1 MADFRKRGRVWY
13 YRFTDADG
21 RRVERKGCPDRRV
34 TEEMARSAESEAARH
49 RAGLIDPKAE
59 AYRRHEAR
67 SLADHLTEF
76 RAYLIDKGNTSKH
89 ADMTRTRAA
98 RVLAIAMGA
107 RLADIEAPN
116 AARKARSL
124 ADAQLT
130 RHLESARLLDI
141 SADRVQA
148 ALAILRTGGRSVETV
163 NAHLR
168 AAKGFSRWLWKVA
181 RRTRDDELAPLSLMN
196 AATDR
201 RHERRA
207 LTEAEAVAVIQ
218 AAERGGIVEGMTG
231 PDRAMLYRVALGTGL
246 RAGELRSLTT
256 EGFRLDE
263 DPPVIVCEA
272 GYTKN
277 GSKAEQP
284 ITNALATILR
294 PWIAGKPPGR
304 PVFAK
309 MPKLKTAAM
318 LRADLAE
325 AGIDYRDASGRVAD
339 FHSLRATYITAIVR
353 GGASVKTAQ
362 VLARHASPV
371 LTIGRYAH
379 VAIHDQ
385 RAALDSLPD
394 LTRKAPTSEPASAR
408 ATGTDGPPLGD
419 NLAPYLPLPGDG
431 LSRSESDT
439 VAIPDMS
446 DALAV
451 GRKEKP
457 ETGLVASGRSEPER
471 RRPDSNR
478 GIADL
483 QSAALP
489 LGYGALVSKKV

>member
-1 MADFRKRGRVWY
+1 
-13 YRFTDADG
+13 
-21 RRVERKGCPDRRV
+21 
-34 TEEMARSAESEAARH
+34 MARAAESEAARH

-67 SLADHLTEF
+67 TLADHLAEF

-98 RVLAIAMGA
+98 RVMAMAMGA

-116 AARKARSL
+116 AARKARAL

-130 RHLESARLLDI
+130 RHLESARLSQI

-196 AATDR
+196 AEADR

-256 EGFRLDE
+256 EAFRLDE
-263 DPPVIVCEA
+263 NPPVIVCEA

-277 GSKAEQP
+277 GRKAEQP

-325 AGIDYRDASGRVAD
+325 AGIDYRDGSGRVAD

-362 VLARHASPV
+362 ALARHASPV

-385 RAALDSLPD
+385 RAALDSLTD
-394 LTRKAPTSEPASAR
+394 LTSPEAPTSESASAR
-408 ATGTDGPPLGD
+408 ATGTDGPPLGG

-431 LSRSESDT
+431 LSRPESDT
-439 VAIPDMS
+439 VAIFDEPADS
-446 DALAV
+446 TFE
-451 GRKEKP
+451 RKEKP
-457 ETGLVASGRSEPER
+457 GTGLVVSGRSESQR

-478 GIADL
+478 GITDL

-489 LGYGALVSKKV
+489 LGYGAGR